1 MRRPVPGYARQ
12 VMSWTFLYLMLF
24 LKLPIAGL
32 AWIVWWA
39 VKAEP
44 DPEQDDHGNDDGGS
58 KRPVHPRGPLP
69 HRPRRG
75 PHGDPAVPSPPRTR
89 RTVAATRRRVTRP

>member
-1 MRRPVPGYARQ
+1 VN
-12 VMSWTFLYLMLF
+12 WTFLYLMLF

-44 DPEQDDHGNDDGGS
+44 EPDAGEEGNDDGGS
-58 KRPVHPRGPLP
+58 KRPVERPVHPRGPLP
-69 HRPRRG
+69 HHPRRG
-75 PHGDPAVPSPPRTR
+75 PHGDPALPSPARTR
-89 RTVAATRRRVTRP
+89 RTVAAAPRRVSRP